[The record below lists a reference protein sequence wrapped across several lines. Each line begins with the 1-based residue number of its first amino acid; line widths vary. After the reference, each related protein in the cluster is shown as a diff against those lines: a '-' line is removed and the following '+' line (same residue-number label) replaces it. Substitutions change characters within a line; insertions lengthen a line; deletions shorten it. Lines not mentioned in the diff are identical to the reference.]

1 MKVRIVFEREFEF
14 SRVDGMPEGGG
25 KLVFKGFFGEDGEPL
40 DEALIDGE
48 GWIADGDVEAFDM
61 DVWSK

>member
-1 MKVRIVFEREFEF
+1 MKVRIVFEREGASATE
-14 SRVDGMPEGGG
+14 EG